1 MRRSTS
7 CKDPCVGVLQAQFI
21 KVNHGLDYRT
31 LFLGSDWTEAN
42 IDSKFQQLLNLSK
55 TYSEC
60 KNTMIKGDY
69 PIMLRSSCPWTIAK
83 EVQNEGIF
91 PREIVYAK
99 KSCPMCIIGSN
110 IGCDPINY
118 KIKILVRTGCFNG
131 VNIYTEKTQV
141 LPIAHVCSQN
151 REKVSVGSIS
161 THPKFPSPI

>member
-1 MRRSTS
+1 
-7 CKDPCVGVLQAQFI
+7 
-21 KVNHGLDYRT
+21 
-31 LFLGSDWTEAN
+31 
-42 IDSKFQQLLNLSK
+42 
-55 TYSEC
+55 
-60 KNTMIKGDY
+60 MIKGDY

-83 EVQNEGIF
+83 EVQNQGIF

-99 KSCPMCIIGSN
+99 QSCPMCIIGSN

-131 VNIYTEKTQV
+131 VNIYTEKTKV

-151 REKVSVGSIS
+151 REKVSIGSMS